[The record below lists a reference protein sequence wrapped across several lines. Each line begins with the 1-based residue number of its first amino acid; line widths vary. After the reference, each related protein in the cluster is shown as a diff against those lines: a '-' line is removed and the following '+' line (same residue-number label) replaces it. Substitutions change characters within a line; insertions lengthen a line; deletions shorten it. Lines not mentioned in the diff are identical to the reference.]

1 MEHQNPVSETL
12 HGPVRAACNVPLGFV
27 HLLTITFWCQA
38 LSVCVCACVCIRCRP
53 ALNTLTQV
61 SFCFFLLLFFLKNSQ
76 HIYIL
81 QLWHFFLIFL
91 NNMLIFFFPSIGSQT
106 LASSLSCQETQQAA
120 VMPLRALRECLRV

>member
-38 LSVCVCACVCIRCRP
+38 LSVCVCVYTMSTCLEYINSSV
-53 ALNTLTQV
+53 
-61 SFCFFLLLFFLKNSQ
+61 FLFLFLFFLKNSQ

-81 QLWHFFLIFL
+81 QLWHFSFFL
-91 NNMLIFFFPSIGSQT
+91 NNMLIFFSSIGSQT
-106 LASSLSCQETQQAA
+106 LTSSLSCQETQQAA
-120 VMPLRALRECLRV
+120 VMPLGALRECLRV